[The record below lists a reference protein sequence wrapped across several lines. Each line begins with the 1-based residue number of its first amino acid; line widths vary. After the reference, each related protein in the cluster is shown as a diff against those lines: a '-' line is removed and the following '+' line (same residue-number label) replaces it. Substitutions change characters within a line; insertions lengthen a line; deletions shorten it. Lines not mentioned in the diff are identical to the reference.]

1 VGLDAF
7 WQGPSS
13 YRLRIFRSWTEWTW
27 LYQAVS
33 TRLCNVQA
41 EGPQE
46 ADAIPDASKQ
56 SERPKRT
63 LDQLR
68 KNKVEEALTMKLLG
82 SERNLR
88 SRRNDG

>member
-1 VGLDAF
+1 
-7 WQGPSS
+7 
-13 YRLRIFRSWTEWTW
+13 
-27 LYQAVS
+27 
-33 TRLCNVQA
+33 VQA

-46 ADAIPDASKQ
+46 ADAIPDAFGQ

-63 LDQLR
+63 LDQLG